1 MGKVNFLRRFIPN
14 LAEIVNNITSMLRK
28 DQEIKWDADAKDSF
42 VAIKLSLTK
51 ATVLDSPVFSQ
62 DFMTFSF
69 ASDETIAAVLLQKN
83 VEGFEQPI
91 SFFSRALRDAELK
104 YNLIETEAYALVK
117 SLKSFRVY
125 ILHSKV
131 IAYVPNIAVKDVL
144 V

>member
-1 MGKVNFLRRFIPN
+1 MGTVNFLRHFIPN
-14 LAEIVNNITSMLRK
+14 FAEIVKNITSMLRK
-28 DQEIKWDADAKDSF
+28 DQEIKWDVDTRDSF
-42 VAIKLSLTK
+42 TAIKLSWTEAAILSS
-51 ATVLDSPVFSQ
+51 LYFSQ

-69 ASDETIAAVLLQKN
+69 ALDETIVAVLLQKN
-83 VEGFEQPI
+83 AEGFEQPM
-91 SFFSRALRDAELK
+91 SFFSRALRDAELR
-104 YNLIETEAYALVK
+104 YNLIEKQAYALVK